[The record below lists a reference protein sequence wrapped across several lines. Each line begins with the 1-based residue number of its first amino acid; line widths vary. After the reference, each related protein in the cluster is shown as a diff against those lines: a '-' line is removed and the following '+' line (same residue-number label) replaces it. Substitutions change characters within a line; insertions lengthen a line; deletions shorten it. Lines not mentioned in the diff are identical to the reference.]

1 MNTKNQQ
8 PVENLK
14 EAYEAPT
21 CEIIEM
27 QQEGVLCQS
36 SSYGGSHG
44 GFDEDDWSDLF
55 K

>member
-1 MNTKNQQ
+1 MKTNNQQ

-27 QQEGVLCQS
+27 QQEGVLC
-36 SSYGGSHG
+36 GSGRHE
-44 GFDEDDWSDLF
+44 GFGEDDWSDLF